1 MKKKIVLS
9 VLTILAVAAFCFSII
24 LMVIYFS
31 DSSVEYESEY
41 SEKITGVWTV
51 TKIKD
56 YKNNEYELSNEST
69 FEFTSDSKVYIITL
83 GKDLI
88 QGEIF
93 WKTNEQLN
101 CIISNDE
108 QVYKFKIKLNNDN
121 LIIDNKTKK
130 EIYEFKKWENPYPE
144 FNEKIAG
151 KWYVSSAKLLET
163 GKILE
168 ESIGEELIFENDGTY
183 INSSADATSGTYRPL
198 DETTYFLVKDGIPR
212 IATATFIDGTVNI
225 IDSYYG
231 TIMELSQEKKTYV
244 SYMNEKLIGTWNATE
259 SRLLSTMDIILIPS
273 TSFTFN
279 EDFTFSVVRE
289 NKTIVS
295 GQYEWID
302 DNTINIISNISRN
315 LKIEITDDY
324 LLKVEDALYNQVY
337 FLTFKSDVEIQGMW
351 KVNKIINLDTNQEI
365 DCGNK
370 KFNFDSSQV
379 FSYYDN
385 DILDEQISS
394 EFRWISNSQFVLL
407 NSKNIYEYKNINNEH
422 VIIDQKNN
430 LAYYIEKNKFV
441 SPYNSILLKKWIVLE
456 KDENDE
462 FLETKIVYEFTNDFE
477 IKVYQ
482 VDELIQTNSYYW
494 FDNTTIVYVNNKG
507 ESRNIELSLD
517 KNNHLIFMDNKYDNI
532 VIMKEY
538 NYD

>member
-56 YKNNEYELSNEST
+56 YKNNEYELSNETT

-108 QVYKFKIKLNNDN
+108 QVYKFKIKFNNDN

-212 IATATFIDGTVNI
+212 IATATFVDDTVNI

-365 DCGNK
+365 ACGNK

-385 DILDEQISS
+385 DILDEQISN

-430 LAYYIEKNKFV
+430 LVYYIEKNKFV

-482 VDELIQTNSYYW
+482 IDELIQTNSYYW